1 VQYRLFY
8 MHTFLTSAYRY
19 ILGRYGCDDS
29 VQHDIRPCSV
39 IHILCVLYEIGKKII
54 KDFDLFE
61 I

>member
-1 VQYRLFY
+1 